1 MILSVGE
8 CAGKTIQSK
17 IPDLN
22 IIHENPEFY
31 NAVFAKV
38 KYKLVDLRNLS
49 SIWKRTGD
57 ALCVL
62 FRNQAAGFTL
72 MMCGFAPSYQYRKP
86 SISTTS
92 PALSSPTAL
101 YTSVSV
107 PVRYTSTQKL

>member
-38 KYKLVDLRNLS
+38 KYMLVDLRNLS
-49 SIWKRTGD
+49 SIFHNAFFGYKAVRL
-57 ALCVL
+57 LCGSGLEMHCVCYSGI
-62 FRNQAAGFTL
+62 RRQD
-72 MMCGFAPSYQYRKP
+72 SR
-86 SISTTS
+86 
-92 PALSSPTAL
+92 
-101 YTSVSV
+101 
-107 PVRYTSTQKL
+107 